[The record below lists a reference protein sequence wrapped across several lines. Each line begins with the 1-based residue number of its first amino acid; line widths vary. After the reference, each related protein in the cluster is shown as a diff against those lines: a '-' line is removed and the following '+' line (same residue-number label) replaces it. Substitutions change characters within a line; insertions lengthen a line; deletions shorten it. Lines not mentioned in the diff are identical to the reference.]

1 MATVSILA
9 GWAADRII
17 ARGFDAVKV
26 RKAFT
31 IAGFLIASTE
41 LIGAHGASTDVALF
55 FAVLLAQRPWPGHP
69 QLLGP
74 DPDADPVGLDRR
86 IVGIQNAA
94 ASAAGIVAP
103 ILTGWLVERTGK
115 YDAPM
120 QTVLF
125 FLILGVAAYLFLVRE
140 KYALNRMT
148 SQGDK
153 PNQVVIDP
161 TGKIAATVNYTTG
174 NLVAYRV
181 LPDGRLS
188 DLIYADQHTAPGG
201 SPHAHG
207 IIFTKDS
214 RHMFVAELGLD
225 RVYSYD
231 VDPAKGTIVPAATP
245 FVSVHAGAGPRRLQ
259 LSQDGRHL
267 YVNHETDG
275 EVSVFEVHG
284 SDLKEIQ
291 TAPTLPP
298 SVTVANKTA
307 EIVIDPAGRHLYVG
321 NRGHD
326 TIAVFNIALDGR
338 LTLTTNVPA
347 GGKTPRNL
355 RFDPTGRFLL
365 SANEGDGS
373 ITVFKVDPKTGA
385 LTLTPFSAKLD
396 TPGGLYFLAPKR

>member
-1 MATVSILA
+1 MLK
-9 GWAADRII
+9 II
-17 ARGFDAVKV
+17 ALATSLLYAGSYTDGMSKGVYAFRFDEQTGALTPLGLAAETPQPAHVWIAPNGKTLYAVNWQTPGGV
-26 RKAFT
+26 SAFRIT
-31 IAGFLIASTE
+31 
-41 LIGAHGASTDVALF
+41 
-55 FAVLLAQRPWPGHP
+55 PGD
-69 QLLGP
+69 GK
-74 DPDADPVGLDRR
+74 
-86 IVGIQNAA
+86 
-94 ASAAGIVAP
+94 
-103 ILTGWLVERTGK
+103 LTL
-115 YDAPM
+115 
-120 QTVLF
+120 
-125 FLILGVAAYLFLVRE
+125 
-140 KYALNRMT
+140 LNRMT

>member
-1 MATVSILA
+1 MLK
-9 GWAADRII
+9 II
-17 ARGFDAVKV
+17 ALAASLLYAGSYTDGTSKGVYAFRFDEQTGALTPLGLAAETPQPAHVWIAPDGKTLYAVNWQTPGGV
-26 RKAFT
+26 SAFR
-31 IAGFLIASTE
+31 IA
-41 LIGAHGASTDVALF
+41 
-55 FAVLLAQRPWPGHP
+55 PGGKLT
-69 QLLGP
+69 LLGRVP
-74 DPDADPVGLDRR
+74 S
-86 IVGIQNAA
+86 N
-94 ASAAGIVAP
+94 
-103 ILTGWLVERTGK
+103 
-115 YDAPM
+115 
-120 QTVLF
+120 
-125 FLILGVAAYLFLVRE
+125 
-140 KYALNRMT
+140 
-148 SQGDK
+148 GDK
-153 PNQVVIDP
+153 PNQVVLDP

-181 LPDGRLS
+181 LPDGKLS
-188 DLIYADQHTAPGG
+188 DPIYADQHTAPGG

-225 RVYSYD
+225 RVYSYG
-231 VDPAKGTIVPAATP
+231 VDAAKGTITPAATP

-259 LSQDGRHL
+259 LSPDGRHL

-284 SDLKEIQ
+284 SALKEVQ
-291 TAPTLPP
+291 TVPTLPP
-298 SVTVANKTA
+298 GVTVANKTA

-326 TIAVFNIALDGR
+326 TIAVFDVSPDGR
-338 LTLTTNVPA
+338 LTLAANVPA

-373 ITVFKVDPKTGA
+373 ITVFKVDAKTGG

-396 TPGGLYFLAPKR
+396 TPGGLYFLAPKP